1 VIDYTDPQLL
11 WWEESDPR
19 RAGAQMV
26 AVADRLYMAGVSRRE
41 RNLRH
46 AKLFANQDLSSIYDC
61 GVANY
66 NGAGVYLSVNVTE
79 SCVNTLAA
87 KLTRTRIRPVLLTDK
102 ASRTLQK
109 QAEAGTDAMDGIF
122 QANELHE
129 AEGQQMFVDGALF
142 GNGWA
147 YGEYDQDDEREIV
160 IDRVLPDEMLFDE
173 TEAMY
178 GMRNLYT
185 LYRRK
190 YIHRQALYRMR
201 DEEGK
206 LFGDDPEKR
215 DAIKRAPAVQNV
227 GSVWADQG
235 GQMVPVTFGWRLPS
249 RKGAGDGRVL
259 MAIGGASTADGML
272 ITGSG
277 IGDGTTLLGQEWK
290 RAKFPL
296 CQFTYQRRPIGLYGR
311 SLAEQLV
318 PIQLKINEQLEVID
332 EGQRLLAVARV
343 FYNNGAINT
352 DQFDNEVARFIELAV
367 GHTIEEVKIDP
378 GHGAAP
384 EMYQDL
390 ETWIRRAYEITGISM
405 LSATAEKPEGIT
417 SAVALRE
424 LLDREDLRFSDL
436 GKRWE
441 RFNRDIGAMV
451 LDIAAETVESGRKL
465 SITVPGDRSAKQID
479 FGELKLQR
487 EKMVVDVSAAS
498 SLPTTPA
505 ARKQYAQDLLDRQII
520 SVDRYLEIIDEA
532 GDVKQATSLVTAVQ
546 ESIDL
551 DVDDILDNAKWRAPE
566 KMRDPALARDTAI
579 ARYAQAV
586 HQGVPEKNLEMLRRY
601 IILATRMAGP
611 PPAPA
616 GLPMPL
622 PGGAGAPLPNLAPPI
637 QQAAAAGA
645 PGAGPPAPSGPMPQ
659 DLAAAAPQPAPP
671 VAPMA

>member
-109 QAEAGTDAMDGIF
+109 QAEAGTDAMDGVF

-201 DEEGK
+201 DEKGK

-352 DQFDNEVARFIELAV
+352 DTVRQRGGPVHRDGRSVTPSRRSRSTPGTAPPPRCTRTSRPGSAGPTKSPASACCRRRPRSPRASPAPWLSGSCWTARTC
-367 GHTIEEVKIDP
+367 G
-378 GHGAAP
+378 
-384 EMYQDL
+384 
-390 ETWIRRAYEITGISM
+390 
-405 LSATAEKPEGIT
+405 SATWASGGSASTAT
-417 SAVALRE
+417 SA
-424 LLDREDLRFSDL
+424 
-436 GKRWE
+436 RWCW
-441 RFNRDIGAMV
+441 
-451 LDIAAETVESGRKL
+451 
-465 SITVPGDRSAKQID
+465 
-479 FGELKLQR
+479 
-487 EKMVVDVSAAS
+487 
-498 SLPTTPA
+498 
-505 ARKQYAQDLLDRQII
+505 
-520 SVDRYLEIIDEA
+520 
-532 GDVKQATSLVTAVQ
+532 TSPRRR
-546 ESIDL
+546 
-551 DVDDILDNAKWRAPE
+551 WRA
-566 KMRDPALARDTAI
+566 DA
-579 ARYAQAV
+579 
-586 HQGVPEKNLEMLRRY
+586 
-601 IILATRMAGP
+601 
-611 PPAPA
+611 
-616 GLPMPL
+616 
-622 PGGAGAPLPNLAPPI
+622 
-637 QQAAAAGA
+637 
-645 PGAGPPAPSGPMPQ
+645 S
-659 DLAAAAPQPAPP
+659 
-671 VAPMA
+671 